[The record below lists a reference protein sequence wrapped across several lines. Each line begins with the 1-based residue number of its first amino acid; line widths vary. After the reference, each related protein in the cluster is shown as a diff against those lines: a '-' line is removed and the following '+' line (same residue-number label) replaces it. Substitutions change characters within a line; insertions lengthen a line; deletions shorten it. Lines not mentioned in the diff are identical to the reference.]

1 MSKPQWKIDRDRR
14 EAEAARKKAEEAAA
28 KEAKIKAELGERE
41 KELAAERARRDA
53 EDEKRIQEDLARQR
67 AAGVTND
74 KSEALKKAEAERR
87 KTDITCTKCGQSLIN
102 SGPFTRVGPENV
114 EYEKRDPYHKT
125 CLYCDHCGKR
135 NPGIH
140 MIDNKLICFDCRS
153 AQAAKRGDTV
163 VTSGVSEVASTPAAA
178 PAAASNANKAQFC
191 GQCGKKRLE
200 NAAFCGECGSKF

>member
-1 MSKPQWKIDRDRR
+1 MIVLILKNNKI
-14 EAEAARKKAEEAAA
+14 
-28 KEAKIKAELGERE
+28 
-41 KELAAERARRDA
+41 
-53 EDEKRIQEDLARQR
+53 
-67 AAGVTND
+67 
-74 KSEALKKAEAERR
+74 SEA
-87 KTDITCTKCGQSLIN
+87 
-102 SGPFTRVGPENV
+102 
-114 EYEKRDPYHKT
+114 

-163 VTSGVSEVASTPAAA
+163 VMSGVSSTPAAA
-178 PAAASNANKAQFC
+178 PAAASNTTKAQFC